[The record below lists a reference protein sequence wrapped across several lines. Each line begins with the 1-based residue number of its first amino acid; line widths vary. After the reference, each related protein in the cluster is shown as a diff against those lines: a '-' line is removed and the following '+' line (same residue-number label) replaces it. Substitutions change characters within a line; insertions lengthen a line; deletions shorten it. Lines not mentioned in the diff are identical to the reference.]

1 MGAIMA
7 DNVVNARLCFCIEIV
22 CAVPVVFVLNGP
34 SGILPK
40 KEMREKGEGDRRRR
54 KGEKERS
61 RNTIVSLKVYKFAK
75 HKAILFP
82 KEMLLR

>member
-34 SGILPK
+34 SGILRDRDA
-40 KEMREKGEGDRRRR
+40 RERRERRRR
-54 KGEKERS
+54 RGEKERS

-82 KEMLLR
+82 KGMPLG

>member
-34 SGILPK
+34 SGIL
-40 KEMREKGEGDRRRR
+40 REGDAREGRRRQEKTEGR
-54 KGEKERS
+54 KR
-61 RNTIVSLKVYKFAK
+61 AK
-75 HKAILFP
+75 S
-82 KEMLLR
+82 